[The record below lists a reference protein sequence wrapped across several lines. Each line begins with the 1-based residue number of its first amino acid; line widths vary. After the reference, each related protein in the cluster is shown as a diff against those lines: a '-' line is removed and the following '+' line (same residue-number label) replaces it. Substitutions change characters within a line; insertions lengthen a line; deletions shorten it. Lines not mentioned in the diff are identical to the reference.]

1 MSVAVLCGGVGAA
14 RFLRGLVRV
23 VEPAEVTAIVNVGDD
38 TVLHGLH
45 ISPDIDTV
53 VYTLA
58 GAIDDERGWGLVGET
73 WQAMELLARYGNPTW
88 FNLGDR
94 DLATHIMRSQRLGA
108 GATLSEVTAHQA
120 GSWDLECRV
129 VPVTDDP
136 VRTMVTIDDGSEH
149 GSEIGFQ
156 DYFVGHHHDVG
167 VRAVRFDGI
176 DHAVASP
183 GVIDAITGADR
194 VVIAPSNPVVS
205 IGPVLAV
212 TGIRDAVSA
221 RRADTVAVSPI
232 VGGAALKGPADRM
245 LRDLGQEASVVG
257 IARLYAPLAATLLVD
272 RTDADLAAAVEAEG
286 ITCVVTD
293 TIMSTTERAARLA
306 ERVLA

>member
-14 RFLRGLVRV
+14 RFLRGLVQV
-23 VEPAEVTAIVNVGDD
+23 VEPASVTAVVNVGDD

-45 ISPDIDTV
+45 VSPDIDTV

-58 GAIDDERGWGLVGET
+58 GAIDDERGWGLAGET

-94 DLATHIMRSQRLGA
+94 DLATHIMRSQRLA
-108 GATLSEVTAHQA
+108 EGATLSEVTAHQA
-120 GSWDLECRV
+120 RSWDLECRV
-129 VPVTDDP
+129 VPATDD
-136 VRTMVTIDDGSEH
+136 VLRTMVTIDDGSEH

-167 VRAVRFDGI
+167 VRAVRFDG
-176 DHAVASP
+176 AERAAAAP
-183 GVIDAITGADR
+183 GVIDAVTGADR
-194 VVIAPSNPVVS
+194 VVIAPSNPIVS
-205 IGPVLAV
+205 IGPLLAV
-212 TGIRDAVSA
+212 AGMRDAVTA

-245 LRDLGQEASVVG
+245 LRDLGHEASVIG
-257 IARLYAPLAATLLVD
+257 IARLYAPLAATLVID
-272 RTDADLAAAVEAEG
+272 QADADLAAAVEAEG
-286 ITCVVTD
+286 IACVVTD
-293 TIMSTTERAARLA
+293 TIMATADRAARLA